1 MSSPSFRKEM
11 SAKPTFSADMAAGS
25 LLLTESRKISR
36 LLLEGVDPEGWN
48 SAIIKENILQK
59 RSPAS
64 SIRIA
69 RLIRNRL
76 TLMTPEL
83 WRIVAESNKDVATQ
97 AVLAASVKHGRLLA
111 EFMMQVLARHV
122 VRFEQRLSQTDWRVF
137 LAECEMIDPSI
148 RSWST
153 STREKLRQIVFR
165 ILAESRYI
173 ESVRSAR
180 ILPVRIHSDV
190 RRYLEEH
197 DEQYVLTCMEAT
209 S

>member
-1 MSSPSFRKEM
+1 M

-137 LAECEMIDPSI
+137 LAECEIIDPSI

-180 ILPVRIHSDV
+180 ILPVRIHSEV

>member
-1 MSSPSFRKEM
+1 M

-180 ILPVRIHSDV
+180 ILPVRIHSEV